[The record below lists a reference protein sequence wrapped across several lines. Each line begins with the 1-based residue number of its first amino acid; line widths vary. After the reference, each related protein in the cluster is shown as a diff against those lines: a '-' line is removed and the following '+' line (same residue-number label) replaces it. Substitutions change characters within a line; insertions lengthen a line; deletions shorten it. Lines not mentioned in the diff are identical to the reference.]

1 MRTAVTS
8 PQRFFDASKMKAIAG
23 DRCDLAMT
31 SCCGKA
37 PIPKEIAFHTV
48 GQSWRLGNDEDD
60 VYNLFDG
67 IIEIYIYI
75 LHYEYI
81 MILYIYIL
89 LILIIIITIIISSSI
104 SINIVV
110 VIIIFILVTENSHL
124 SHPGKAVLFC
134 FKAAQNVWNNHGPRS
149 SNKKLGCNLTRA
161 YKHVHVYVYHCVYI
175 YIHTYIYIY
184 TYSFNSI
191 SQ

>member
-60 VYNLFDG
+60 VYNLFGG
-67 IIEIYIYI
+67 IIEKIYII
-75 LHYEYI
+75 L
-81 MILYIYIL
+81 
-89 LILIIIITIIISSSI
+89 
-104 SINIVV
+104 
-110 VIIIFILVTENSHL
+110 
-124 SHPGKAVLFC
+124 
-134 FKAAQNVWNNHGPRS
+134 
-149 SNKKLGCNLTRA
+149 
-161 YKHVHVYVYHCVYI
+161 
-175 YIHTYIYIY
+175 
-184 TYSFNSI
+184 
-191 SQ
+191 